1 MNKDITNLSLDL
13 ERDVFL
19 RELLRQLSGT
29 LQDLVGLDEAEGFV
43 SIVGQK
49 IGESINNDYRAA
61 LQVKKLNR
69 EQLSSVLV
77 DLKQRIQGD
86 FTIVSEDDNK
96 LVIKG
101 VSCPFG
107 DKVIDR
113 PSLCMMTSNVFGTIS
128 ADNLGYAKVSLEKTI
143 ASGAPS
149 CQIVVYL
156 TENDESMIA
165 EGREYYQH

>member
-1 MNKDITNLSLDL
+1 MNKDITTLSLPL
-13 ERDVFL
+13 ERDIFL

-96 LVIKG
+96 SVIKG
-101 VSCPFG
+101 ASCP
-107 DKVIDR
+107 
-113 PSLCMMTSNVFGTIS
+113 S
-128 ADNLGYAKVSLEKTI
+128 AIK
-143 ASGAPS
+143 
-149 CQIVVYL
+149 
-156 TENDESMIA
+156 
-165 EGREYYQH
+165 